1 MAPSSIFLSLGTH
14 EAPFSRAVELV
25 VPLAN
30 EGCHVLIQNG
40 ATPAQHHR
48 AHIQWQDYMPYGDII
63 KTMTTVEMV
72 VCHAGV
78 GTIMTALK
86 LGHRPIV
93 IPRLQRYGEHVDD
106 HQCDIAG
113 RLAERGLV
121 TCYSTGQSLSLTDTR
136 RASPLDG
143 DFSRAGEQLRMTV
156 ADAVAGPARKR
167 RPRLFK
173 AMLGS

>member
-1 MAPSSIFLSLGTH
+1 MSYSDVIG
-14 EAPFSRAVELV
+14 
-25 VPLAN
+25 
-30 EGCHVLIQNG
+30 
-40 ATPAQHHR
+40 
-48 AHIQWQDYMPYGDII
+48 
-63 KTMTTVEMV
+63 TMTSVEMV

-86 LGHRPIV
+86 LGHMPIV

-121 TCYSTGQSLSLTDTR
+121 TCFSTSQPLSFTHTR
-136 RASPLDG
+136 RASPLDD
-143 DFSRAGEQLRMTV
+143 DFSRAGEELRNTI
-156 ADAVAGPARKR
+156 ADAVADPTSKR
-167 RPRLFK
+167 RPRLIK